1 VLTIVIDEEDDRH
14 ALPSGRRPGSPAL
27 ASLASLNC
35 AMAIAIK
42 SDRGRIRAGQFQLQ
56 YPAQDM
62 K

>member
-14 ALPSGRRPGSPAL
+14 ALRSRRRPGSPAL
-27 ASLASLNC
+27 VSLASLDR
-35 AMAIAIK
+35 AMAFAIK